1 MIDIH
6 SHVIFGVDDGAK
18 NLEQSINII
27 KEEIDNGVT
36 DLICT
41 PHYRLGMFNSS
52 IEDINENFNL
62 LKEEVKKLNLNINLC
77 LGREVYFDKSVYK
90 NLDCFKTNN
99 NNVILLEF
107 SYHEDP
113 DVDEILYNLTRL
125 GYIVIIAHVE
135 RYSYLK
141 LDDYKRLKDKNIFF
155 QVNASTI
162 VGKSGFKNKRLA
174 FKLIKDN
181 LIDFISSDIHYNR
194 NNFLKQSYDVIYKKF
209 GKEIANKLFQTN
221 AEFLIK

>member
-41 PHYRLGMFNSS
+41 PHYRVGMFNSS

-62 LKEEVKKLNLNINLC
+62 LKEEVKKLNLNINLY

-90 NLDCFKTNN
+90 NLDCFKT
-99 NNVILLEF
+99 I
-107 SYHEDP
+107 
-113 DVDEILYNLTRL
+113 
-125 GYIVIIAHVE
+125 
-135 RYSYLK
+135 
-141 LDDYKRLKDKNIFF
+141 
-155 QVNASTI
+155 TI
-162 VGKSGFKNKRLA
+162 R
-174 FKLIKDN
+174 
-181 LIDFISSDIHYNR
+181 
-194 NNFLKQSYDVIYKKF
+194 KF
-209 GKEIANKLFQTN
+209 
-221 AEFLIK
+221 

>member
-27 KEEIDNGVT
+27 KEEIDSGVT

-62 LKEEVKKLNLNINLC
+62 LKKEVKKLNLNINLY
-77 LGREVYFDKSVYK
+77 LGREVYFDKSIYK
-90 NLDCFKTNN
+90 NLDRFKTNN

-141 LDDYKRLKDKNIFF
+141 LDDFKRLKNKNIFF

-174 FKLIKDN
+174 FKLIKDG